1 MILKN
6 IQYYKFCFYGFLKN
20 LRFFDPFIILFFREI
35 GFSFLQIGTLYSI
48 REISTTILEIPTG
61 LIADT
66 YGRKKSMILS
76 FTSYILSFLIFYFFP
91 NFTIYIFAMIL
102 FAIGQAFRT
111 GTHKAMILDYL
122 KIKNI
127 SHQKIEYYGHT
138 RGFSQFGSAIS
149 ALIAGVLVFYSGS
162 YKIVFLGSVFP
173 YILGLILLIS
183 YPNELDGKIEK
194 IKEKKTIKTIFNNF
208 KNTILSFFQMSK
220 NPLLIKALFNSSL
233 YDGLF
238 KTIKDYLQPI
248 LQTFALSIPILLSI
262 GEKRSTIFI
271 SLTYFFIY
279 LLTSYSSRK
288 ASRFSKK
295 FSSLA
300 FAINFSF
307 ILGIIL
313 TIASGLFYA
322 VDLKILTIVIFIILY
337 AAQNIRRPLN
347 IGYISENISSKI
359 MATGLS
365 VESQLK
371 TLTIAILSPIMG
383 FFADTFGIGLALII
397 LSFLI
402 IVLYPVI
409 KVVRYS
415 GVEK

>member
-1 MILKN
+1 MINKD

-35 GFSFLQIGTLYSI
+35 GFSFLEIGMLFSI
-48 REISTTILEIPTG
+48 REIATTALEIPTG

-66 YGRKKSMILS
+66 YGRKNSMILS
-76 FTSYILSFLIFYFFP
+76 FASYILSFLMFYFFP

-102 FAIGQAFRT
+102 FAVGQAFRT
-111 GTHKAMILDYL
+111 GTHKAMILEYL

-127 SHQKIEYYGHT
+127 SHQKVEYYGHT

-149 ALIAGVLVFYSGS
+149 ALIAGALVLCSGS
-162 YKIVFLGSVFP
+162 YKIVFLGSIVP
-173 YILGLILLIS
+173 YILGLFLMLS
-183 YPNELDGKIEK
+183 YPDWLNGEFKKIE
-194 IKEKKTIKTIFNNF
+194 EKNILKAIFKNF
-208 KNTILSFFQMSK
+208 KNTISNFLQMFK
-220 NPLLIKALFNSSL
+220 NSLLIKALFNSSL

-248 LQTFALSIPILLSI
+248 LHTFALSIPILLSL
-262 GEKRSTIFI
+262 GDKRSTILI
-271 SLTYFFIY
+271 SFTYFFLY

-295 FSSLA
+295 FRSLA
-300 FAINFSF
+300 FAINISF
-307 ILGIIL
+307 IGGIIL
-313 TIASGLFYA
+313 TISSGIFYA
-322 VDLKILTIVIFIILY
+322 VNLKILTILIFVLLY
-337 AAQNIRRPLN
+337 AAQNIRRPMN

-371 TLTIAILSPIMG
+371 TMTIAILAPIMG
-383 FFADTFGIGLALII
+383 FLVDKFGIGLALIV
-397 LSFLI
+397 LSCFL
-402 IVLYPVI
+402 LLSYPTQVSHLKI
-409 KVVRYS
+409 KQ
-415 GVEK
+415 